1 MQASLV
7 VRVAALSVLTLLA
20 TPSPAAAQPSTADWT
35 AFPSYNSV
43 QAVAAGPEAV
53 WAGVSGG
60 VFRYDVASGEIT
72 RYTVVDGLNGSTL
85 TALAVDPARGVVWA
99 GYTDGVLN
107 RIDEATGEVAS
118 VFDLSRADQYASRG
132 VRRIRVAGDSL
143 LIATDFGL
151 VVYDAA
157 RGETRDTYARFAD
170 LTAAT
175 PVNDAAVAPLSDG
188 RAGLWVATEEG
199 LVSAPRQAGNLQVA
213 ATWQREEAFE
223 GRAISLGAWQ
233 GRLYVGGGPPTA
245 LDLYRRDADGSFSRQ
260 LFINNP
266 IRDIAVVGE
275 DLVSVDPA
283 FTWVLFAEGGV
294 VRVIASPTARLQTSV
309 AGGADGRA
317 WVGDAEAG
325 LFPVDIPDRNGEP
338 EVTIVPSLV
347 RPEGPGSNDFADLAV
362 GRDETLW
369 TAGLR
374 QDGSAVVSR
383 LSDGAWTLFTVD
395 DVEALRNGP
404 RSASAGPDGTFYLG
418 SSGAGLAVFTPEGD
432 VTSYERDNST
442 LVGPASD
449 PDFVVVTDVGFEG
462 DRRWVLNLGSPRP
475 LHLFAADGTWTGLPY
490 PAGIPASSEAQQIA
504 IDGFGQKWLSLPRVG
519 LVVWDT
525 GDDPAS
531 PSDDR
536 AVRITGVGS
545 GGRGLPDTDVRDVV
559 ADLDGGLWIGTA
571 RGIAYVFSPGT
582 AIGGDPAISWP
593 IISGTTTEG
602 ADYLLRDQEVR
613 DLEVDRAGRLW
624 VATSTG
630 AYLVNRARDGVELAF
645 NASNSPLPSDEV
657 LAVSVDPESGF
668 VYFATRQGLVA
679 YRGDATAPR
688 PQSSSLTTSPSPFR
702 PSAGDANVLVQG
714 LPARESAVR
723 IVTVAGDV
731 VYRATVTGGAFR
743 WDGRDERTRQLV
755 ASGVYLV
762 LGAGTD
768 GEGGVVGKIA
778 VVR

>member
-7 VRVAALSVLTLLA
+7 VRVAALSVLTLA
-20 TPSPAAAQPSTADWT
+20 APSSTAVAQPSAANWT

-43 QAVAAGPEAV
+43 QAVAAGPEAI

-60 VFRYDVASGEIT
+60 VFRYDIASGEIT

-85 TALAVDPARGVVWA
+85 TALAVDPERGTVWA

-107 RIDEATGEVAS
+107 RIDEASGEVSS

-151 VVYDAA
+151 VIYDVE
-157 RGETRDTYARFAD
+157 RGETRDTYARFAG

-188 RAGLWVATEEG
+188 RAGLWVATDEG
-199 LVSAPRQAGNLQVA
+199 LVFAPRDAENLQVA
-213 ATWQREEAFE
+213 AAWQRDDAFE
-223 GRAISLGAWQ
+223 GRAISLGVWQ

-245 LDLYRRDADGSFSRQ
+245 LDLYRRNADGSYGRQ
-260 LFINNP
+260 LFISNP
-266 IRDIAVVGE
+266 ILDIAVAGE
-275 DLVSVDPA
+275 DLVSVDPG
-283 FTWVLFAEGGV
+283 FVWVLFAEGGV
-294 VRVIASPTARLQTSV
+294 GRVVARPAAALLTSV

-325 LFPVDIPDRNGEP
+325 LFPVELPDRDGDRD
-338 EVTIVPSLV
+338 VTIVPSFV
-347 RPEGPGSNDFADLAV
+347 RPQGPASNDFADLAV
-362 GRDETLW
+362 GSDETLW

-383 LSDGAWTLFTVD
+383 LSGGAWTRFASD
-395 DVEALRNGP
+395 DVAALRNGP

-418 SSGAGLAVFTPEGD
+418 SSGEGLVVFSPDGEI
-432 VTSYERDNST
+432 TSYERDNST
-442 LVGPASD
+442 LVGPAVA

-475 LHLFAADGTWTGLPY
+475 LHLFEADGTWTGLPY
-490 PAGIPASSEAQQIA
+490 PTGIPTSSEAQQIA

-545 GGRGLPDTDVRDVV
+545 RGRGLPDTDVRDIV

-571 RGIAYVFSPGT
+571 RGIAYVFSPST

-593 IISGTTTEG
+593 VIAGTTTED

-613 DLEVDRAGRLW
+613 DLEVDLAGRLW
-624 VATSTG
+624 VATTTG

-645 NASNSPLPSDEV
+645 DATNSPLPSDEV

-688 PQSSSLTTSPSPFR
+688 PQSTSLTASPSPFR
-702 PSAGDANVLVQG
+702 PSGGDASVLVQG

-731 VYRATVTGGAFR
+731 VYRATVSGGAFR

>member
-7 VRVAALSVLTLLA
+7 VRVAALSLLA
-20 TPSPAAAQPSTADWT
+20 LAAVSPAAAQPAAADWT

-43 QAVAAGPEAV
+43 QAVAAGPEAI

-60 VFRYDVASGEIT
+60 VFRYDLASGEIT

-85 TALAVDPARGVVWA
+85 TALAVDAARGAVWA
-99 GYTDGVLN
+99 GYSDGVLN
-107 RIDEATGEVAS
+107 RIDEASGEVSA
-118 VFDLSRADQYASRG
+118 VFDLARADQYASRG

-143 LIATDFGL
+143 LVATDFGL
-151 VVYDAA
+151 VIYDVA
-157 RGETRDTYARFAD
+157 RAETRDTYARFAG

-175 PVNDAAVAPLSDG
+175 PVNDAVAAPLPDG

-199 LVSAPRQAGNLQVA
+199 LVFAPRQAGNLQVA
-213 ATWQREEAFE
+213 ATWQQDEAFE
-223 GRAISLGAWQ
+223 GRAISLGTWR
-233 GRLYVGGGPPTA
+233 GSLYVGGGAPTA
-245 LDLYRRDADGSFSRQ
+245 RDLYRRNPDGSYGRQ
-260 LFINNP
+260 LFIDNP
-266 IRDIAVVGE
+266 ILDIAVVGE
-275 DLVSVDPA
+275 NLVSVDPS
-283 FTWVLFAEGGV
+283 FIWVLFAEGGFT
-294 VRVIASPTARLQTSV
+294 RVIASPAARLLTSV
-309 AGGADGRA
+309 AGGSDGQA

-325 LFPVDIPDRNGEP
+325 LFPVDLPDRDGGS
-338 EVTIVPSLV
+338 EVTIVPSFV

-362 GRDETLW
+362 GQDETLW

-383 LSDGAWTLFTVD
+383 FAEGEWRLFTVAE
-395 DVEALRNGP
+395 VAALRNGP
-404 RSASAGPDGTFYLG
+404 RSASAGPDGAFYLG
-418 SSGAGLAVFTPEGD
+418 SSGDGLAVFAPDGE
-432 VTSYERDNST
+432 VTSYERANST

-475 LHLFAADGTWTGLPY
+475 LHLFEADGTWTGLPY
-490 PAGIPASSEAQQIA
+490 PAGVPSSSEAQRIA

-531 PSDDR
+531 ASDDR

-545 GGRGLPDTDVRDVV
+545 GGRGLPDTDVRDIV

-571 RGIAYVFSPGT
+571 RGIAYVFSPST

-593 IISGTTTEG
+593 IIAGTTTEG

-613 DLEVDRAGRLW
+613 DLEVDFAGRLW
-624 VATSTG
+624 VATTTG
-630 AYLVNRARDGVELAF
+630 AFLVNRARDGVELAF
-645 NASNSPLPSDEV
+645 DASNSPLPSDEV

-688 PQSSSLTTSPSPFR
+688 PQSSSLTASPSPFR
-702 PSAGDANVLVQG
+702 PSGGDASVLVQG